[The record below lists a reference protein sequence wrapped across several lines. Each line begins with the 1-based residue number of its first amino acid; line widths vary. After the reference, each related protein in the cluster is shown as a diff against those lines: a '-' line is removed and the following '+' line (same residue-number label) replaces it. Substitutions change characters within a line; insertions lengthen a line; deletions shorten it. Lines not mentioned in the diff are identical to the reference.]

1 LIESAKTY
9 NESIV
14 NKIHRI
20 MKPNPGGMLQISD
33 IVGRDAVVAYLQSTL
48 EQQSILLVAERRT
61 GKTHVLEKFKATAP
75 ANWVVIK
82 RDIGAIRSAQEFVQ
96 YVMAD
101 LYPHLETRTNFRNWL
116 QGLGEQIG
124 GAQIGPVKLPN
135 FAAKQWKQV
144 LSDAVAHLHDNDAID
159 RVVFLWDELPW
170 MLEIIAKNNPQE
182 AMELLDVL
190 RALRQQHASK
200 LRMVFTG
207 SLGLHHIVRRL
218 KTQGYNNTPVNDM
231 LAIEVEPLTLTDAT
245 SLVQRLFADNG
256 LPVTS
261 PAVYEETAKTLD
273 CIPFYIHHVV
283 SALLKNPASKS
294 QPLDMVAVHAV
305 IDHGIHSSDNPW
317 DLQHYEERTQDYYQT
332 QRAECLALLDAVAS
346 HATPLPM
353 ADAIRRAKAAYPLV
367 EQQQWIE
374 LSRLLERDHYFTRN
388 AAGEV
393 SFKFTVV
400 KRWWIWHRGLTI
412 QAAGDAA

>member
-1 LIESAKTY
+1 MKFPYKA
-9 NESIV
+9 
-14 NKIHRI
+14 KIHT
-20 MKPNPGGMLQISD
+20 MKPNPGGMLQLND
-33 IVGRDAVVAYLQSTL
+33 IIGRDSLVTYLQTAL
-48 EQQSILLVAERRT
+48 DQQSILLVAERRT

-75 ANWVVIK
+75 KTWVVIK
-82 RDIGAIRSAQEFVQ
+82 RDIGAIRSAHEFVQ

-101 LYPHLETRTNFRNWL
+101 LYPHLEAKTNFRNWL
-116 QGLGEQIG
+116 QGLGEQLG

-135 FAAKQWKQV
+135 FAAKQWKQI
-144 LSDAVAHLHDNDAID
+144 LNDAIAHLHENSAID

-190 RALRQQHASK
+190 RALRQQHAGK

-218 KTQGYNNTPVNDM
+218 KAQGYNNTPINDM
-231 LAIEVEPLTLTDAT
+231 LAVEVEPLALTDAAN
-245 SLVQRLFADNG
+245 LVGRLFVDSG
-256 LPVTS
+256 LSVAS
-261 PAVYEETAKTLD
+261 SAVCEETAKTLD

-283 SALLKNPASKS
+283 SALLKNPASKT
-294 QPLDMVAVHAV
+294 QKLDMPAVHAV

-317 DLQHYEERTQDYYQT
+317 DLQHYEERTQDYYQS

-346 HATPLPM
+346 QATPLSMP
-353 ADAIRRAKAAYPLV
+353 DAIRRAKTAYPLV

-374 LSRLLERDHYFTRN
+374 LSRLLERDHYFKRN
-388 AAGEV
+388 AESEV

-400 KRWWIWHRGLTI
+400 KRWWVWHRGLTV
-412 QAAGDAA
+412 QSAGDAT

>member
-1 LIESAKTY
+1 
-9 NESIV
+9 
-14 NKIHRI
+14 
-20 MKPNPGGMLQISD
+20 MKPNPGGMLQLND
-33 IVGRDAVVAYLQSTL
+33 IVGRDAVVAYLQTALS
-48 EQQSILLVAERRT
+48 QQSILLVAERRT

-75 ANWVVIK
+75 ADWVVIK
-82 RDIGAIRSAQEFVQ
+82 RDIGAIRSAPEFVE

-101 LYPHLETRTNFRNWL
+101 LYPHLEAKTNFRNWL
-116 QGLGEQIG
+116 QSLGEQLG
-124 GAQIGPVKLPN
+124 GTQIGPIKLPN
-135 FAAKQWKQV
+135 FAAKQWKQI
-144 LSDAVAHLHDNDAID
+144 LNDAVAHLHENKTLE

-218 KTQGYNNTPVNDM
+218 KALGYNNTPVNDM
-231 LAIEVEPLTLTDAT
+231 LAVEVEPLTQTDAI
-245 SLVQRLFADNG
+245 SLVQRLFTDNG
-256 LPVTS
+256 LSVTS
-261 PAVYEETAKTLD
+261 HAVYEETAKTLD

-283 SALLKNPASKS
+283 SALLKQPASS
-294 QPLDMVAVHAV
+294 TQPLDMAAVHAV

-317 DLQHYEERTQDYYQT
+317 DLQHYEERTLDYYQS
-332 QRAECLALLDAVAS
+332 QRAECLALLDVVAS
-346 HATPLPM
+346 HVAPLSM
-353 ADAIRRAKAAYPLV
+353 VDAIRLAKAAYPLV

-374 LSRLLERDHYFTRN
+374 LSRLLERDHYFIRN
-388 AAGEV
+388 AASEV

-400 KRWWIWHRGLTI
+400 KRWWVWHRGLTV
-412 QAAGDAA
+412 QHKGEAA

>member
-1 LIESAKTY
+1 
-9 NESIV
+9 
-14 NKIHRI
+14 
-20 MKPNPGGMLQISD
+20 MKPNPGGMLQLSD
-33 IVGRDAVVAYLQSTL
+33 IVGRDAVVTYLQSVL

-61 GKTHVLEKFKATAP
+61 GKTHVLEKFKAAAP

-82 RDIGAIRSAQEFVQ
+82 RDIGSVRSAHEFVQ

-101 LYPHLETRTNFRNWL
+101 LYPHLEAKTNFRNWL
-116 QGLGEQIG
+116 QGLGEQMG

-135 FAAKQWKQV
+135 FAAKQWKQI
-144 LSDAVAHLHDNDAID
+144 LSDAVAHLNENDTID

-190 RALRQQHASK
+190 RALRQQHTSK

-218 KTQGYNNTPVNDM
+218 RAQGYNNTPVNDM
-231 LAIEVEPLTLTDAT
+231 LAVEVGPLALADARG
-245 SLVQRLFADNG
+245 LVQCLLADNG
-256 LPVTS
+256 LSVTS
-261 PAVYEETAKTLD
+261 PAVHEETAKALD

-283 SALLKNPASKS
+283 SALLKNPAA
-294 QPLDMVAVHAV
+294 QTQALDMPAVHAV

-317 DLQHYEERTQDYYQT
+317 DLQHYEERTQDYYQS

-346 HATPLPM
+346 HATALPM

-374 LSRLLERDHYFTRN
+374 LSRLLERDHYFTRS

-393 SFKFTVV
+393 SFKFRVV
-400 KRWWIWHRGLTI
+400 KRWWVWHRGLTV
-412 QAAGDAA
+412 QTTGDAP